1 MQVLSAIGTF
11 RSNHPKF
18 ASFVEHFM
26 RTGLPEDTIIEVT
39 VTLPG
44 QEPVTSNMK
53 VQQSDLELLQALKDN
68 G

>member
-1 MQVLSAIGTF
+1 MQVLSAVGTF
-11 RSNHPKF
+11 KTNHPKF

-26 RTGLPEDTIIEVT
+26 RTGLPEDTVIEVT

-53 VQQSDLELLQALKDN
+53 VLQSDLELLHSLKDN